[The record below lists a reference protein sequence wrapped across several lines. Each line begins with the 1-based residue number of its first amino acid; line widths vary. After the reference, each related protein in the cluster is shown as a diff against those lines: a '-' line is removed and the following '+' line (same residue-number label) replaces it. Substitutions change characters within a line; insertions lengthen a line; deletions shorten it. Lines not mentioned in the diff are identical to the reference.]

1 MWASGLRGRVRPL
14 PGPAHFH
21 IDRWAA
27 RCNGGFLF
35 LGFAGPSPQEKT
47 MRKFSRQSRRGRF
60 LLALGLGAIVIS
72 ASGCTRIRTPQ
83 GYQVD
88 KLLVDS
94 VQPGIDNRASVE
106 GTLGRPSF
114 VAQFGEQDWYY
125 VSRDMRSLAF
135 SNPKPVS
142 QTVLHVRFDP
152 AGNVVAVDRMGLEQV
167 AHISPTGDKTPTL
180 GRHRSLFD
188 EIFGNIGAVGAM
200 GAGSAGGAGPG
211 GGPNGS

>member
-1 MWASGLRGRVRPL
+1 
-14 PGPAHFH
+14 
-21 IDRWAA
+21 
-27 RCNGGFLF
+27 
-35 LGFAGPSPQEKT
+35 
-47 MRKFSRQSRRGRF
+47 MRQFSRPALSASRSGRI
-60 LLALGLGAIVIS
+60 LLGLGLAALALG
-72 ASGCTRIRTPQ
+72 ASGCTRIRTHQ

-114 VAQFGEQDWYY
+114 TAQFGDQDWYY
-125 VSRDMRSLAF
+125 VSRDMRALAF

-142 QTVLHVRFDP
+142 QTVLHIRFDA

-167 AHISPTGDKTPTL
+167 AKISPTGDKTPTL

-188 EIFGNIGAVGAM
+188 EIFGNIGAVGAGGM
-200 GAGSAGGAGPG
+200 GGAGGGGSNTG